1 MTPLFAA
8 SLASQTG
15 QTQTDFGGSVGSVAA
30 AGGLRATQ
38 RTVEFT
44 PTQGEET
51 DTPSEVTAPQNGYLC
66 FNLWCV
72 DQSLPVVFPTKKY
85 NIN

>member
-8 SLASQTG
+8 SLSSQSVQ
-15 QTQTDFGGSVGSVAA
+15 QTQTDSGASLG

-44 PTQGEET
+44 PTQGKLE
-51 DTPSEVTAPQNGYLC
+51 SFLQL
-66 FNLWCV
+66 
-72 DQSLPVVFPTKKY
+72 
-85 NIN
+85 